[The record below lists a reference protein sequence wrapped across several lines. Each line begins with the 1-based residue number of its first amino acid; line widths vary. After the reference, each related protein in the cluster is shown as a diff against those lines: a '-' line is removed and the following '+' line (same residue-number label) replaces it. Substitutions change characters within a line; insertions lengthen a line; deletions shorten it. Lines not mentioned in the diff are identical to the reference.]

1 MGALIVNTTVTFFSF
16 LVVFVG
22 GILVTWPDVPWGVV
36 MAATI
41 AVNVLIPVGFY
52 PISKTLWLALEM
64 TWHPLEPEE
73 IAAAASRA
81 EGAGL
86 QVRDA

>member
-1 MGALIVNTTVTFFSF
+1 MNTTVTFFSF

-64 TWHPLEPEE
+64 TWHPLEAEE